1 MTTDAFKRSLKDHQD
16 KGFFKNLKIL
26 RGIERESLRVSE
38 KGRISQKNH
47 PENLGSPLTSKDIT
61 TDFAEALIE
70 LVTPTFESAEELFKH
85 LNLLHRFLYS
95 EMEGEMLWNFSM
107 PCAFENEQE
116 IRIAEYG
123 ETNSGMLK
131 HIYRKG
137 LRLRYGSIMQCVS
150 GIHYNFSLSKESWH
164 SLSNNPDQDFINNK
178 YLGAIRNIR
187 RNFWFL
193 LERLG
198 ASPIAHES
206 YLLNREHSLLKYHK
220 GDLFLPY
227 ATSLRMSD
235 VGYQSSIQNDLRI
248 SYNNLDGFIDAIIR
262 GIKTSVQDFQDI
274 GLLDSKGVP
283 QQISTGILQIENELY
298 DIVRPKRSGP
308 SGSRPATLLKEQ
320 GIEYL
325 ELRGID
331 INPFIPEGID
341 ENKIKLL
348 DVYIMHSL
356 ISKSPEVSDKE
367 IEEMRANQKIMVGNG
382 RSKDIKLR
390 RDGEDIQ
397 LLELK
402 AVLHDE
408 LKQVASAMDE
418 YCSGYSNAVD
428 AEMSVDCLPSERIM
442 NEISSQN
449 ISFQE
454 YALNQSK
461 KIANELHSSNK
472 NDFEGLIHHA
482 KESQKDLKNLQ
493 KNTGMDIN
501 KYVELYNS
509 KI

>member
-1 MTTDAFKRSLKDHQD
+1 MTADAFKRSLKNHQD

-38 KGRISQKNH
+38 QGRISQKNH
-47 PENLGSPLTSKDIT
+47 PENLGSPLTSNDIT
-61 TDFAEALIE
+61 TDFAEALVE

-95 EMEGEMLWNFSM
+95 EMEGEILWNFSM
-107 PCAFENEQE
+107 PCAFKNEQE

-164 SLSNNPDQDFINNK
+164 SLSENADQDFINNQ
-178 YLGAIRNIR
+178 YLGAIRNIK

-206 YLLNREHSLLKYHK
+206 YLLDREHSLLKHHK
-220 GDLFLPY
+220 SDLFLPY

-248 SYNNLDGFIDAIIR
+248 SYNNLDEFINAIIR
-262 GIKTSVQDFQDI
+262 GIKTSVQDFQNI
-274 GLLDSKGVP
+274 GLLDENGVP

-308 SGSRPATLLKEQ
+308 SGSRPATLLKEE

-325 ELRGID
+325 ELRGVD

-356 ISKSPEVSDKE
+356 ISDSPEVSDKE
-367 IEEMRANQKIMVGNG
+367 IEEMRANQKIMVKSG

-390 RDGEDIQ
+390 RDGEDIK
-397 LLELK
+397 LIELK
-402 AVLHDE
+402 AILYDE

-428 AEMSVDCLPSERIM
+428 AEMSIDCLPSERIM
-442 NEISSQN
+442 DEISSQK

-461 KIANELHSSNK
+461 KIADKLHSSNK
-472 NDFEGLIHHA
+472 NDFVELIHHA
-482 KESQKDLKNLQ
+482 KKSQKDLKNLQ
-493 KNTGMDIN
+493 KNTGVDIN

>member
-1 MTTDAFKRSLKDHQD
+1 
-16 KGFFKNLKIL
+16 
-26 RGIERESLRVSE
+26 
-38 KGRISQKNH
+38 
-47 PENLGSPLTSKDIT
+47 
-61 TDFAEALIE
+61 
-70 LVTPTFESAEELFKH
+70 
-85 LNLLHRFLYS
+85 
-95 EMEGEMLWNFSM
+95 
-107 PCAFENEQE
+107 
-116 IRIAEYG
+116 
-123 ETNSGMLK
+123 MLK
-131 HIYRKG
+131 H
-137 LRLRYGSIMQCVS
+137 
-150 GIHYNFSLSKESWH
+150 
-164 SLSNNPDQDFINNK
+164 
-178 YLGAIRNIR
+178 
-187 RNFWFL
+187 
-193 LERLG
+193 
-198 ASPIAHES
+198 
-206 YLLNREHSLLKYHK
+206 HK
-220 GDLFLPY
+220 SDLFLPY

-248 SYNNLDGFIDAIIR
+248 SYNNLDEFINAIIR

-472 NDFEGLIHHA
+472 NGFEGLIHHA

>member
-1 MTTDAFKRSLKDHQD
+1 MTSDAFKRSLKNHQD
-16 KGFFKNLKIL
+16 TGFFKNLKIL
-26 RGIERESLRVSE
+26 RGIERESLRVTQE
-38 KGRISQKNH
+38 GNISQNNH
-47 PENLGSPLTSKDIT
+47 PKNLGSPLTSKDIT
-61 TDFAEALIE
+61 TDFAEALVE
-70 LVTPTFESAEELFKH
+70 LITPTFESAEELFEH
-85 LNLLHRFLYS
+85 LNLLHKFLYS
-95 EMEGEMLWNFSM
+95 EMGEEILWNFSM
-107 PCAFENEQE
+107 PCAFQSEQE
-116 IRIAEYG
+116 IKIAEYG
-123 ETNSGMLK
+123 KTNSGMLK

-137 LRLRYGSIMQCVS
+137 LRLRYGSIMQSVS
-150 GIHYNFSLSKESWH
+150 GIHYNFSISNQSWNALSK
-164 SLSNNPDQDFINNK
+164 NPTQDFINNK
-178 YLGAIRNIR
+178 YLGAIRNIK

-206 YLLNREHSLLKYHK
+206 YLFNREHSLEEHLED
-220 GDLFLPY
+220 DLFLPN
-227 ATSLRMSD
+227 ATSLRMSE
-235 VGYQSSIQNDLRI
+235 VGYQSSIQNELKI
-248 SYNNLDGFIDAIIR
+248 SYNNLDEFIDAIIK
-262 GIKTSVQDFQDI
+262 GIKTPVQDFQDM
-274 GLLDSKGVP
+274 GLFDGNGIP

-348 DVYIMHSL
+348 DVYIMHAL
-356 ISKSPEVSDKE
+356 ISDSPEVSDTE
-367 IEEMRANQKIMVGNG
+367 IEEIRANQKAMVESG
-382 RSKDIKLR
+382 RSKDIKLKR
-390 RDGEDIQ
+390 GGVDIP

-402 AVLHDE
+402 TVLHDE

-418 YCSGYSNAVD
+418 YCPGYSNAVD
-428 AEMSVDCLPSERIM
+428 SEMNIDILPSERIM
-442 NEISSQN
+442 NEIKSQN

-454 YALNQSK
+454 YGLSQSK
-461 KIANELHSSNK
+461 KIANNLRSTNSNNFSELKHNVEVS
-472 NDFEGLIHHA
+472 L
-482 KESQKDLKNLQ
+482 KDLKNLQ
-493 KNTGMDIN
+493 ENAGTDIN